1 MRVGGRLYG
10 FLRRCVILLPVLLF
24 LGALVLPRI
33 PGAMGLFSDS
43 AGPWY
48 QSFTSPLFLAALCYG
63 YPVTRL
69 CIRLGG
75 DDMFLTPGYYV
86 VLAIYSLLW
95 MMLLRAAF
103 KFFFERRAE
112 RQPGGQGY

>member
-1 MRVGGRLYG
+1 MP
-10 FLRRCVILLPVLLF
+10 RRIYRIVRWGVILLPALLF
-24 LGALVLPRI
+24 ISALVLPQI

-48 QSFTSPLFLAALCYG
+48 QSFTSPLFLAGLCYG

-75 DDMFLTPGYYV
+75 DDMFFSPGYYV
-86 VLAIYSLLW
+86 ALAIYSFLW
-95 MMLLRAAF
+95 MMLLRATFA
-103 KFFFERRAE
+103 FFERRNTKTS
-112 RQPGGQGY
+112 

>member
-1 MRVGGRLYG
+1 MRQRLYRL
-10 FLRRCVILLPVLLF
+10 LRWGVILLPALLF
-24 LGALVLPRI
+24 MAALVLPQI

-75 DDMFLTPGYYV
+75 DNMFLSPGYYV
-86 VLAIYSLLW
+86 VLAVYSFIW

-103 KFFFERRAE
+103 VFFERRAKASSL
-112 RQPGGQGY
+112 RASA

>member
-1 MRVGGRLYG
+1 
-10 FLRRCVILLPVLLF
+10 VILLPALLF
-24 LGALVLPRI
+24 ISALVLPQI
-33 PGAMGLFSDS
+33 PGAMGLFSDG

-75 DDMFLTPGYYV
+75 DDMFLSPGYYA
-86 VLAIYSLLW
+86 VLAIYSLVWVL
-95 MMLLRAAF
+95 LLRAIF
-103 KFFFERRAE
+103 LFFERRNSKTS
-112 RQPGGQGY
+112 